1 MRRPVR
7 LAICLAVIAS
17 ASLIAASGAAAVSST
32 PEEDNLVRT
41 YAPILELRAQEDP
54 LEDPCDTTEEQY
66 NPPTW
71 VEVVLDNPRVKLVHH
86 VDGKDVVVKT
96 APTEADIAG
105 LNEDYYLDLP
115 GDTLNA
121 GCTYAKDYLNLRS
134 NARAPPITY
143 AHIAEETGHS
153 GLVVQYWFFYY
164 FNQFN
169 DVHEGDWEGMQ
180 ISFDADTPAQA
191 LADGP
196 SQIALFQHAGGERA
210 DWDDAKVQKDGTH
223 PIVYPAAGSHATF
236 YDSAIYIQNGSHG
249 SGVGCDNTSEPHNRS
264 QPEPII
270 IPTHAPPGAPQ
281 QWLSYVGHWGQREKG
296 FNNGPTGPVTKG
308 QWLEPF
314 TWMDGIRQD
323 SPKLPG
329 GALLG
334 PAPSTAFCGAIAQVS
349 EFINLQAKN
358 SLGAIAIAVV
368 VLLIL
373 VVPPLLTRWR
383 PVDLSTL
390 RHPWAVG
397 QLLRGAAQLYARNW
411 RVLLPIGL
419 SALIVIGALSLGQ
432 YLFEQAHHSHD
443 ATIRFSPGGVE
454 FQFSGSF
461 DGFGRPIGY
470 AMVSGAV
477 GGFLRL
483 REEGTSTDIGACYT
497 AMWERIWRVVVGQ
510 LLAVALVYLMIVT
523 VIGIPFAIYFYIAWQ
538 FIQQVIIFENRSIR
552 EAFSRSHELVR
563 GHWWLTIR
571 VVALLW
577 LIGLVTGPILGFI
590 LIFLNLSP
598 VLVNAIGSLVFAV
611 LIPYVA
617 LGRTMLYLDLTSREA
632 EAPAPGRWRR
642 WLPRRARPA
651 PEAG

>member
-1 MRRPVR
+1 MRRPGR
-7 LAICLAVIAS
+7 LASCLAAIAS
-17 ASLIAASGAAAVSST
+17 ISLPATAGAASAT
-32 PEEDNLVRT
+32 PAEENLVRT
-41 YAPILELRAQEDP
+41 YAPILMMRAQEDP
-54 LEDPCDTTEEQY
+54 VGDPCVTTEEQY

-71 VEVVLDNPRVKLVHH
+71 VEVVLGNPKVKLVHH
-86 VDGKDVVVKT
+86 ADGRDVVVKN
-96 APTEADIAG
+96 APTAADIAAKG
-105 LNEDYYLDLP
+105 DDYYLDLP
-115 GDTLNA
+115 GDTLSPK
-121 GCTYAKDYLNLRS
+121 CTYAEEYSDLKS
-134 NARAPPITY
+134 ESKAPPITY
-143 AHIAEETGHS
+143 AHIVRETGDE

-169 DVHEGDWEGMQ
+169 DIHEGDWEGMQ
-180 ISFDADTPAQA
+180 IAFDASDPAQA

-196 SQIALFQHAGGERA
+196 SEIALFQHAGGERA
-210 DWDDAKVQKDGTH
+210 PWDATKVQKEGTH

-236 YDSAIYIQNGSHG
+236 YDEAIYIQNGKNG
-249 SGVGCDNTSEPHNRS
+249 SGVGCDNTSEPLTRTE
-264 QPEPII
+264 PEPII
-270 IPTHAPPGAPQ
+270 VPTQAPPGTEY
-281 QWLSYVGHWGQREKG
+281 QWLGYVGHWGQREKG
-296 FNNGPTGPVTKG
+296 FNNGPTGPITKG

-314 TWMDGIRQD
+314 TWMEDIRQD

-329 GALLG
+329 GSLLG
-334 PAPSTAFCGAIAQVS
+334 PAPATAFCGAIATVS

-358 SLGAIAIAVV
+358 TLGAIGIALA
-368 VLLIL
+368 VLLLL

-397 QLLRGAAQLYARNW
+397 QLLRAAAQLYARHW

-419 SALIVIGALSLGQ
+419 SALIVIGAIGGAQ
-432 YLFEQAHHSHD
+432 YLFQNAHGD
-443 ATIRFSPGGVE
+443 DEVTIRITPGSFE

-461 DGFGRPIGY
+461 DGLGNPIGY

-477 GGFLRL
+477 VAFLRL
-483 REEGTSTDIGACYT
+483 REEGKASGLRHAYS
-497 AMWERIWRVVVGQ
+497 AMWARIWRVVVGQ

-523 VIGIPFAIYFYIAWQ
+523 VIGIPFAIYFYVAWQ

-552 EAFSRSHELVR
+552 DAFRRSHEIVR

-577 LIGLVTGPILGFI
+577 LIGLVTGPILGFL
-590 LIFLNLSP
+590 LIFLNWSP
-598 VLVNAIGSLVFAV
+598 IMVNAVGSLVFAL
-611 LIPYVA
+611 LIPFVA
-617 LGRTMLYLDLTSREA
+617 LGRTLLYLDLCSREA

-642 WLPRRARPA
+642 LLPRRFRPA

>member
-1 MRRPVR
+1 MRRPGR
-7 LAICLAVIAS
+7 LASCLAAIAS
-17 ASLIAASGAAAVSST
+17 ISLPATAGAASAT
-32 PEEDNLVRT
+32 PAEENLVRT
-41 YAPILELRAQEDP
+41 YAPILMMRAQEDP
-54 LEDPCDTTEEQY
+54 VGDPCVTTEEQY

-71 VEVVLDNPRVKLVHH
+71 VEVVLGNPKVKLVHH
-86 VDGKDVVVKT
+86 ADGRDVVVKN
-96 APTEADIAG
+96 APTAADIAAKG
-105 LNEDYYLDLP
+105 DDYYLDLP
-115 GDTLNA
+115 GDTLSPK
-121 GCTYAKDYLNLRS
+121 CTYAEEYSDLKS
-134 NARAPPITY
+134 ESKAPPITY
-143 AHIAEETGHS
+143 AHIVRETGDE

-169 DVHEGDWEGMQ
+169 DIHEGDWEGMQ
-180 ISFDADTPAQA
+180 IAFDASDPAQA

-196 SQIALFQHAGGERA
+196 SEIALFQHAGGERA
-210 DWDDAKVQKDGTH
+210 PWDATKVQKEGTH

-236 YDSAIYIQNGSHG
+236 YDEAIYIQNGKNG
-249 SGVGCDNTSEPHNRS
+249 SGVGCDNTSEPLTRTE
-264 QPEPII
+264 PEPII
-270 IPTHAPPGAPQ
+270 VPTQAPPGTEY
-281 QWLSYVGHWGQREKG
+281 QWLGYVGHWGQREKG
-296 FNNGPTGPVTKG
+296 FNNGPTGPITKG

-314 TWMDGIRQD
+314 TWMEDIRQD

-329 GALLG
+329 GSLLG
-334 PAPSTAFCGAIAQVS
+334 PAPATAFCGAIATVS

-358 SLGAIAIAVV
+358 TLGAIGIALA
-368 VLLIL
+368 VLLLL

-397 QLLRGAAQLYARNW
+397 QLLRAAAQLYARHW

-419 SALIVIGALSLGQ
+419 SALIVIGAIGGAQ
-432 YLFEQAHHSHD
+432 YLFQNAHGD
-443 ATIRFSPGGVE
+443 DEVTIRITPGSFE

-461 DGFGRPIGY
+461 DGLGNPIGY

-477 GGFLRL
+477 VAFLRL
-483 REEGTSTDIGACYT
+483 REEGKASGLRHAYS
-497 AMWERIWRVVVGQ
+497 AMWARIWRVVVGQ

-523 VIGIPFAIYFYIAWQ
+523 VIGIPFAIYFYVAWQ

-552 EAFSRSHELVR
+552 DAFRRSHEIVR

-577 LIGLVTGPILGFI
+577 LIGLVTGPLLGFL
-590 LIFLNLSP
+590 LIFLNWSP
-598 VLVNAIGSLVFAV
+598 IMVNAVGSLVFAL
-611 LIPYVA
+611 LIPFVA
-617 LGRTMLYLDLTSREA
+617 LGRTLLYLDLCSREA

-642 WLPRRARPA
+642 LLPRRFRPA

>member
-1 MRRPVR
+1 MRRPGR
-7 LAICLAVIAS
+7 LAICLAAIAS
-17 ASLIAASGAAAVSST
+17 VSCIAATAALAAAPT
-32 PEEDNLVRT
+32 PEEDNLVRA

-54 LEDPCDTTEEQY
+54 VKDPCDTTEEQY

-71 VEVVLDNPRVKLVHH
+71 VEVVLGNPRVKLVHR
-86 VDGKDVVVKT
+86 VEGRDVVVKT

-121 GCTYAKDYLNLRS
+121 GCTYARDYLNLKS
-134 NARAPPITY
+134 DGRAPPVTY
-143 AHIAEETGHS
+143 AHIARETGHS

-169 DVHEGDWEGMQ
+169 DVHEGDWEGLQ
-180 ISFDADTPAQA
+180 ISFDANTPAQA

-196 SQIALFQHAGGERA
+196 SEIALFQHAGGERA
-210 DWDDAKVQKDGTH
+210 NWDDAKVQKDGTH

-236 YDSAIYIQNGSHG
+236 YDAAIYIQNGKNG
-249 SGVGCDNTSEPHNRS
+249 SGVGCDNTSEPHSRAE
-264 QPEPII
+264 PEPII
-270 IPTHAPPGAPQ
+270 VPTHAPPGSKQ
-281 QWLSYVGHWGQREKG
+281 QWLSYLGHWGQREKG

-314 TWMDGIRQD
+314 TWMEGIRQD
-323 SPKLPG
+323 SPVLPG
-329 GALLG
+329 GSLLG
-334 PAPSTAFCGAIAQVS
+334 PAPATAFCGAIAGVS

-358 SLGAIAIAVV
+358 TLGAIAIALA

-373 VVPPLLTRWR
+373 VVPPFLTRWR

-397 QLLRGAAQLYARNW
+397 QLLRGAAQLYKRYW

-432 YLFEQAHHSHD
+432 YLFEQAHHSRD
-443 ATIRFSPGGVE
+443 ATIRISPGGFE

-477 GGFLRL
+477 VAFLRL
-483 REEGTSTDIGACYT
+483 REDGETTGIGACYA
-497 AMWERIWRVVVGQ
+497 AMWDRIWRVVVGQ

-523 VIGIPFAIYFYIAWQ
+523 VIGIPFALYFYIAWQ
-538 FIQQVIIFENRSIR
+538 LIQQVIIFENRSIR
-552 EAFSRSHELVR
+552 DAFRRSHELVR

-577 LIGLVTGPILGFI
+577 AIGIVTGPVLGFF

-598 VLVNAIGSLVFAV
+598 VMVNAIGSLVFAV

-617 LGRTMLYLDLTSREA
+617 LGRTMLYLDLTAREA

-642 WLPRRARPA
+642 WLGRTRPA
-651 PEAG
+651 EAG